1 MRTLFVTFATVFA
14 AELGDETQLAALL
27 FATETGTSKLGV
39 FLAASAALVLS
50 SLLAVVAGDQI
61 ARFVSP
67 STLKIVAGL
76 GFIAIGT
83 WLLIGVRTEL

>member
-1 MRTLFVTFATVFA
+1 MTFATVFA

-83 WLLIGVRTEL
+83 WVLIGVRTEL